1 MWRDELAEAATLVC
15 EVGSTRLGYQL
26 RCIYGGLKPRH
37 PTVRRVE
44 VGLLHEL
51 DDYEALTVP
60 RSTERNGADSPTR

>member
-1 MWRDELAEAATLVC
+1 
-15 EVGSTRLGYQL
+15 VGRVG
-26 RCIYGGLKPRH
+26 IGLEDV
-37 PTVRRVE
+37 TGDVGVVE